1 MTIKMKMDRLEPCFV
16 SLLPDQLENGKLY
29 VSMEFASVIHL
40 CCCGCGRQ
48 VVTPLSPTEWNLWF
62 DGDSISLAP
71 SIGNWNFPCESH
83 YVITENR
90 VMWDKHWGKS
100 EGSSKRT
107 FAPNRC
113 KWKSAPAIS
122 DSTPADNQDNA
133 KREEP
138 VIEMAPATALR
149 KIRRWLGL

>member
-1 MTIKMKMDRLEPCFV
+1 MDRLEPCFV
-16 SLLPDQLENGKLY
+16 SLLPDQLDNGKLY
-29 VSMEFASVIHL
+29 VSVEFASVIHL

-48 VVTPLSPTEWNLWF
+48 VVTPLSPTGWNLWF

-90 VMWDKHWGKS
+90 VMWDEHWS
-100 EGSSKRT
+100 ETRGSTKRK

-113 KWKSAPAIS
+113 KWKSAPAVLN
-122 DSTPADNQDNA
+122 STQTEDLDKA
-133 KREEP
+133 KRKEP
-138 VIEMAPATALR
+138 VIEKNPTTLR
-149 KIRRWLGL
+149 KISRWLGL

>member
-1 MTIKMKMDRLEPCFV
+1 MKMDRLEPCFV

-29 VSMEFASVIHL
+29 VSMDFASVIHL

-83 YVITENR
+83 YVISENR
-90 VMWDKHWGKS
+90 VMWDKQWAES
-100 EGSSKRT
+100 EGLTRRT

-113 KWKSAPAIS
+113 KWKSAPAVS
-122 DSTPADNQDNA
+122 DFARIGNQEGA
-133 KREEP
+133 VREEAAT
-138 VIEMAPATALR
+138 EMAPATMMR
-149 KIRRWLGL
+149 KIRKWFGH

>member
-1 MTIKMKMDRLEPCFV
+1 MDRLEPCFV

-29 VSMEFASVIHL
+29 VSMEFASAIHL

-48 VVTPLSPTEWNLWF
+48 VVTPLSPIEWNLWF

-71 SIGNWNFPCESH
+71 SVGNWNFPCESH

-90 VMWDKHWGKS
+90 VMWDEDWAKS
-100 EGSSKRT
+100 EGSTRRK

-113 KWKSAPAIS
+113 KWKTASTGS
-122 DSTPADNQDNA
+122 DFTHTGGKKNA
-133 KREEP
+133 KLEEP
-138 VIEMAPATALR
+138 TIELAPMTTLR
-149 KIRRWLGL
+149 KIRRRLGL

>member
-1 MTIKMKMDRLEPCFV
+1 MKMDRLEPCFV

-29 VSMEFASVIHL
+29 VSMEFASAIHL
-40 CCCGCGRQ
+40 CCCGCDRQ

-90 VMWDKHWGKS
+90 VMWDKHWAKS
-100 EGSSKRT
+100 EDSTRQSFR
-107 FAPNRC
+107 PNRC
-113 KWKSAPAIS
+113 KWKSATTVS
-122 DSTPADNQDNA
+122 DSTRAEIQDNA
-133 KREEP
+133 TREELT
-138 VIEMAPATALR
+138 IEIAPTTNLR
-149 KIRRWLGL
+149 KIWSWLGF

>member
-1 MTIKMKMDRLEPCFV
+1 MKMDRLEPCFV
-16 SLLPDQLENGKLY
+16 TLLPEQLENGKLY
-29 VSMEFASVIHL
+29 VSMEFASAIHL

-48 VVTPLSPTEWNLWF
+48 VVTPLSSTEWNLWF

-90 VMWDKHWGKS
+90 VMWDEDWAKS
-100 EGSSKRT
+100 EGSTRRK

-113 KWKSAPAIS
+113 KWKSAPAGS
-122 DSTPADNQDNA
+122 DFTHAGGKENT

-138 VIEMAPATALR
+138 TIQLAPTTKLK

>member
-1 MTIKMKMDRLEPCFV
+1 MTTKMKMDRLEHCFV

-29 VSMEFASVIHL
+29 VSMEFASAIHL

-71 SIGNWNFPCESH
+71 SVGNWNFPCESH

-90 VMWDKHWGKS
+90 VMWDEHWAKS
-100 EGSSKRT
+100 EGAIRRR

-113 KWKSAPAIS
+113 KWKPSPTTS
-122 DSTPADNQDNA
+122 ESTHAEKHDNA
-133 KREEP
+133 KREELA
-138 VIEMAPATALR
+138 VEAAPLTALR
-149 KIRRWLGL
+149 RFRKFLGF

>member
-1 MTIKMKMDRLEPCFV
+1 MTIKMKMDRLDPCFV

-71 SIGNWNFPCESH
+71 SIGNWNFPCRSH
-83 YVITENR
+83 YIITENR
-90 VMWDKHWGKS
+90 VMWDKHRAKS
-100 EGSSKRT
+100 DGSTRRN

-113 KWKSAPAIS
+113 KWKSTPAVS
-122 DSTPADNQDNA
+122 DSTQVGNQDCG
-133 KREEP
+133 KRKED
-138 VIEMAPATALR
+138 VIEMGPMTTLR
-149 KIRRWLGL
+149 KIRRWFGL

>member
-1 MTIKMKMDRLEPCFV
+1 MKMDRLEPCFV

-29 VSMEFASVIHL
+29 ISMEFASAIHL

-90 VMWDKHWGKS
+90 VMWDEHWAKP
-100 EGSSKRT
+100 EGSTRRT
-107 FAPNRC
+107 LAPNRC
-113 KWKSAPAIS
+113 KWKSAPVAT
-122 DSTPADNQDNA
+122 DSARTEN
-133 KREEP
+133 REDAVRKE
-138 VIEMAPATALR
+138 VEIEMVSATMIK
-149 KIRRWLGL
+149 KIRRWIGL